1 MFDLVVVTAANAAQ
15 AKGYR
20 AQLKGRDGFM
30 VIADPGGRRVGSL
43 GATVNLLRKLPEID
57 GRRILVCHSGGDAR
71 RTPGYAAMGKAFVPM
86 RDGRAMLDH
95 IIDEMDKLPARPG
108 ILVCCGDVIPYLDAS
123 NIRFAPKGVTG
134 VAYPDGPWQAR
145 RHGVYVTDGAEGAA
159 SGCRPRKVGGF
170 LQKPNV
176 RRGRFLIDTGIMHI
190 DPATA
195 GKMRALPIAG
205 DIYEEFPRLLLEGF
219 ASFHVAVAPACR
231 FFHIGSSGELL
242 KLLGRNGRLVDGV
255 EGNPLELAGDN
266 IVTNVPASYGP
277 VRLGKG
283 ECLTCLPLEGGEW
296 YPLKY
301 RLADNFKTDGLW
313 ERHGLAAKMRTVDH
327 ARLLAVRRGQSR
339 AAVEVTA
346 PVRID
351 FAGGWSD
358 TPPICNELGGTV
370 FNAAVRLD
378 GREPI
383 RVEVRSRRASGV
395 EVRSLDLGK
404 RRVLRSMA
412 EIGDHSDPHDWC
424 ALAKAALTV
433 VGYDL
438 SQGPLALTMK
448 SDLPKGSGMGTSSI
462 LGACAVKALGK
473 WLRGREPTDDEVCR
487 LVLDLE
493 QEMKTG
499 GGWQDQL
506 GGILPGAK
514 ILRSRP
520 GRVQRPKATA
530 LAPAENR
537 RLAKFLSSRAL
548 LYFTG
553 EKRMARNVLRGVLAR
568 YAEDKRWGMSLV
580 RALKSNAE
588 RTFRAAKT
596 GDFAAFAAG
605 VNEYWRQKKELDPG
619 STNDRVESAVARI
632 APWTEAVS
640 LTGAG
645 GGGFMFVIAKSA
657 AARKRIVTELTTRA
671 TVPEAGFYGFDLA

>member
-43 GATVNLLRKLPEID
+43 GATVNLLRKLPAL
-57 GRRILVCHSGGDAR
+57 GSRRILVCHSGGDAR

-95 IIDEMDKLPARPG
+95 IVDAMDALPARPG

-123 NIRFAPKGVTG
+123 AIRFATKGVTA

-145 RHGVYVTDGAEGAA
+145 RHGVYVTDEGAQGGRA
-159 SGCRPRKVGGF
+159 RKVRGF
-170 LQKPNV
+170 LQKPDV

-195 GKMRALPIAG
+195 EKMRALPVEG
-205 DIYEEFPRLLLEGF
+205 DIYEEFPRLLLDGF
-219 ASFHVAVAPACR
+219 APFHVAVAPACR

-242 KLLGRNGRLVDGV
+242 KLLGRKGRLVDGV
-255 EGNPLELAGDN
+255 EGNRLELGGDN

-277 VRLGKG
+277 IRLGKG
-283 ECLTCLPLEGGEW
+283 ECLTCLPLKGGEW

-301 RLADNFKTDGLW
+301 RLTDNFKSDGLW
-313 ERHGLAAKMRTVDH
+313 ERHGLAEKMRAVDH
-327 ARLLAVRRGQSR
+327 ARLLAVRRGQAR

-370 FNAAVRLD
+370 FNAAVSL
-378 GREPI
+378 GGVNPI
-383 RVEVRSRRASGV
+383 SVSVRPRRAPGV
-395 EVRSLDLGK
+395 EVRSVDLGK
-404 RRVLRSMA
+404 RRVLRTMA
-412 EIGDHSDPHDWC
+412 EIRDHADPHDWC

-433 VGYDL
+433 TGYDL
-438 SQGPLALTMK
+438 ALGGITLTMK

-473 WLRGREPTDDEVCR
+473 WIRAREIGDDETCR
-487 LVLDLE
+487 LVLELE
-493 QEMKTG
+493 QEMRTG

-520 GRVQRPKATA
+520 GAEQHPKAVA
-530 LAPAENR
+530 IPKAAEAAF
-537 RLAKFLSSRAL
+537 AKFLSTHAL

-553 EKRMARNVLRGVLAR
+553 EKRMARNVLRGVLAH
-568 YAEDKRWGMSLV
+568 YAADKRWGKALV
-580 RALKSNAE
+580 GELKRNAE
-588 RTFRAAKT
+588 RAYRAVLA
-596 GDFAAFAAG
+596 GDFAGFAAG

-619 STNDRVESAVARI
+619 STNDRVESAMARI
-632 APWTEAVS
+632 AKWTAAVS

-645 GGGFMFVIAKSA
+645 GGGFMFIVAKSP
-657 AARKRIVTELTTRA
+657 AARRRIVDELTRRA
-671 TVPEAGFYGFDLA
+671 TVPEAAFYDFKLA